1 MAQFYNEEIYEK
13 IKNVL
18 NFMSK
23 KDIDLNIF
31 ISAELSKY
39 SQRGKKIGKINF
51 EKEFYEIYNFEIPNL
66 EPIIKKLFI
75 FNSQDFENVD
85 NSKNTI
91 NDFDISLENT
101 HLLNVEFNKKITELC
116 NNSYAK
122 YLSLA
127 NLYDIEL
134 NKKLKK

>member
-23 KDIDLNIF
+23 KDIDLN
-31 ISAELSKY
+31 

-85 NSKNTI
+85 NFKNTI

-101 HLLNVEFNKKITELC
+101 HLLNVEFNQKITELC